1 MTKEFTHNGHNYSVS
16 PVENSDR
23 FVVVR
28 DNRTVRYT
36 SDSRLYDLADE
47 DVIRDKIAALFN
59 K

>member
-1 MTKEFTHNGHNYSVS
+1 MTKEFTHNGHSYNVLS
-16 PVENSDR
+16 VENSDR
-23 FVVVR
+23 FVVIR

-36 SDSRLYDLADE
+36 SDIRLYDLADE

>member
-1 MTKEFTHNGHNYSVS
+1 MTKEFTHNGHTYCVS

>member
-1 MTKEFTHNGHNYSVS
+1 MTKEFTHNGHSYSVL
-16 PVENSDR
+16 PVENSDQ

-36 SDSRLYDLADE
+36 SDSRLYNLADE
-47 DVIRDKIAALFN
+47 DFIRDRIAALFN